1 MSEPQAQ
8 PASGR
13 NMIGIVIVGVA
24 ALLLIIAYVIELR
37 GFSQEGEKRSSYI
50 SDNASAGPDNIEV
63 NVNVAAVDPVKGD
76 LTARITFEPHGAMA
90 KDELTPAEDLTLI
103 VNSATGKAE
112 HKFEKGKR
120 MNPVD
125 VTISLDGQAN
135 DYPFDKHDAELV
147 LLMTTPVKAK
157 PAEPHTAT
165 DEESGTAKPPTQT
178 SMFDTNEPVPM
189 AVEFTGSIPGFKL
202 DAAKDKESEVG
213 LTIIEMNISRA
224 STVVFFS
231 VFGMALMLGLAFA
244 AVFMMLRFLLAKR
257 KIELAA
263 MSFYGAMLFAFPA
276 LRNSQPG
283 VPPLGTYSDFVAF
296 FWAEALVA
304 ISLLIVATLWVVRR
318 PS

>member
-24 ALLLIIAYVIELR
+24 ALLLIIAYVIVLK
-37 GFSQEGEKRSSYI
+37 GFSREGEKRSSYI
-50 SDNASAGPDNIEV
+50 SDKESAGPDNIEV
-63 NVNVAAVDPVKGD
+63 NVNVASVDPVKGD
-76 LTARITFEPHGAMA
+76 LTARITFEPHGTMA

-135 DYPFDKHDAELV
+135 DYPFDVHDAELV
-147 LLMTTPVKAK
+147 LLLTTPVKVK
-157 PAEPHTAT
+157 PAEPHAAT

-189 AVEFTGSIPGFKL
+189 AVEFSGSIPGFKL
-202 DAAKDKESEVG
+202 DAAKDKESEAG

-231 VFGMALMLGLAFA
+231 VFGMALMLSLASA

-257 KIELAA
+257 KVELAA

-304 ISLLIVATLWVVRR
+304 ISLLIVATLWVIRR

>member
-8 PASGR
+8 TASGR
-13 NMIGIVIVGVA
+13 NMIGIVIVSVA
-24 ALLLIIAYVIELR
+24 AVLLIIAYVIVLK
-37 GFSQEGEKRSSYI
+37 GFSHEGDKRSAYI
-50 SDNASAGPDNIEV
+50 SDKASAGPDNIEV
-63 NVNVAAVDPVKGD
+63 NVAVATVDPVKGD
-76 LTARITFEPHGAMA
+76 LTARITFEPHGTMA

-112 HKFEKGKR
+112 YKFEKGKR

-125 VTISLDGQAN
+125 VTVSLEGQAN
-135 DYPFDKHDAELV
+135 DYPFDAHDAELT
-147 LLMTTPVKAK
+147 LLLTTPVKTK
-157 PAEPHTAT
+157 PAESHAAT
-165 DEESGTAKPPTQT
+165 DEESGAAKPPTQT

-202 DAAKDKESEVG
+202 DAEKDKESEVG
-213 LTIIEMNISRA
+213 LTIIEINISRA
-224 STVVFFS
+224 STVIFFS
-231 VFGMALMLGLAFA
+231 VFGMALMLCLATA

-257 KIELAA
+257 KVELAA

-283 VPPLGTYSDFVAF
+283 VPPLGTYSDFVSF

-304 ISLLIVATLWVVRR
+304 ISLVIVATLWVVRR